1 MTVAPDLV
9 ELRERVAR
17 IISPQTFELIEHYD
31 GLLQSKPGDAFKAY
45 PSLRTQR
52 DEALAKAD
60 AILALQQV
68 ERTEVADDAAEFAD
82 WHRRVREWS
91 GSSFLAGERMSAE
104 KQLDAKGAL
113 YSDLCSL
120 GNFLLWWADRLASPR
135 GGEGEEEGSS
145 RDNDPGTGSS
155 VLRAALTVAKAALEH
170 LGDPSY
176 MRGEWIGGEMVY
188 QWIGA
193 EDFQVIARQAV
204 GRIEGILAAT
214 PRPAE
219 HTQDGEPSGWVL
231 VPREPTEEM
240 IEAAKAALAKWRDGL
255 PLDEKML
262 RHVLKSGRGYTE
274 ATEDEKHQLRWAA
287 MIAAAPPPPE
297 NSLSGRTGDLPKTG
311 LLRDTVKTDP
321 SPDLKLALEALEA
334 IAGGEGFADVI
345 AQQTL
350 DQIKASQ
357 KGGDRG

>member
-155 VLRAALTVAKAALEH
+155 VLRAQDLERAEE
-170 LGDPSY
+170 LLSDPD
-176 MRGEWIGGEMVY
+176 
-188 QWIGA
+188 A
-193 EDFQVIARQAV
+193 EDCERFASWYGRSLLDIAREHQKQRIALDQVWAAV
-204 GRIEGILAAT
+204 N
-214 PRPAE
+214 
-219 HTQDGEPSGWVL
+219 VL
-231 VPREPTEEM
+231 GAPDTACRTDEERAYCRA
-240 IEAAKAALAKWRDGL
+240 IGDALAEI
-255 PLDEKML
+255 EKL
-262 RHVLKSGRGYTE
+262 
-274 ATEDEKHQLRWAA
+274 
-287 MIAAAPPPPE
+287 
-297 NSLSGRTGDLPKTG
+297 
-311 LLRDTVKTDP
+311 
-321 SPDLKLALEALEA
+321 
-334 IAGGEGFADVI
+334 GG
-345 AQQTL
+345 
-350 DQIKASQ
+350 KPW
-357 KGGDRG
+357 